1 MALNLAPFGRWTALK
16 RRRLAL
22 RWVDTL
28 TIRKTFTLLAL
39 LILGASAYAQTMP
52 EPRTVRI
59 SDRVYVLLGPIQ
71 HANRNNQGYMI
82 NSTVIIGDKG
92 VILVDSGGTHEVGRH
107 IAKAIRR
114 ITPKPV
120 THVINTHHHGDHYL
134 GNSAFGGASIIS
146 SEKCRAMVV
155 ETGYEWL
162 GLMEQLVG
170 RRFPDTKPI
179 AAGVTYPEGSKTEIM
194 LHGIRLVFW
203 VPKGSHTVGDMF
215 VYLPQDKVL
224 VTGDIVVNGIV
235 PVMQDASIKNWI
247 GTLGEIQELDVG
259 TFVPGH
265 GNLMTMSDVK
275 TLHRAIIRFYSGVKA
290 GYAKGLDEGEV
301 RQSLDLTD
309 WEKLE
314 RAYVIGRNI
323 NRAYLEIENDSFGQ

>member
-1 MALNLAPFGRWTALK
+1 
-16 RRRLAL
+16 
-22 RWVDTL
+22 
-28 TIRKTFTLLAL
+28 
-39 LILGASAYAQTMP
+39 MP

-59 SDRVYVLLGPIQ
+59 NDRVYVLLGPIQ
-71 HANRNNQGYMI
+71 HANKNNQGYMI
-82 NSTVIIGDKG
+82 NSTVIVGDKG

-107 IAKAIRR
+107 IAKAISR

-120 THVINTHHHGDHYL
+120 SHVINTHHHGDHYL
-134 GNSAFGGASIIS
+134 GNSAFGGATVIS

-155 ETGYEWL
+155 ETGDAWL
-162 GLMEQLVG
+162 ELMEQLVG
-170 RRFPDTKPI
+170 RSFPDTKPI

-203 VPKGSHTVGDMF
+203 VPKGSHTVGDML

-224 VTGDIVVNGIV
+224 VSGDVVVNGTV

-247 GTLGEIQELDVG
+247 GTLGEIQELDVN

-265 GNLMTMSDVK
+265 GDLMTMSDVK
-275 TLHRAIIRFYSGVKA
+275 ALHRAIIRFYSGVKA
-290 GYAKGLDEGEV
+290 GYTKGLGEGEI

>member
-1 MALNLAPFGRWTALK
+1 M
-16 RRRLAL
+16 
-22 RWVDTL
+22 
-28 TIRKTFTLLAL
+28 IRKTLVLLAL
-39 LILGASAYAQTMP
+39 LILGVSAYAQTMP

-59 SDRVYVLLGPIQ
+59 NDRVYVLLGPIQ
-71 HANRNNQGYMI
+71 HANKNNQGYMI
-82 NSTVIIGDKG
+82 NSTVIVGDKG
-92 VILVDSGGTHEVGRH
+92 VILIDSGGTHEVGRH

-120 THVINTHHHGDHYL
+120 THVINTHFHGDHYL
-134 GNSAFGGASIIS
+134 GNSAFGGAVIIS
-146 SEKCRAMVV
+146 AEKCRAMVV

-162 GLMEQLVG
+162 ALMEHLVG
-170 RRFPDTKPI
+170 RRLSDTKPI
-179 AAGVTYPEGSKTEIM
+179 AAGVTYQEGSKTEII

-203 VPKGSHTVGDMF
+203 VPKGSHTVGDML

-247 GTLGEIQELDVG
+247 GTLEEIQALEVS
-259 TFVPGH
+259 TVVPGH
-265 GNLMTMSDVK
+265 GGLMTMSDVEA
-275 TLHRAIIRFYSGVKA
+275 LQRALVRFYSGVKA
-290 GYAKGLDEGEV
+290 GYDKGWGESEI
-301 RQSLDLTD
+301 RKSLDLTD

-323 NRAYLEIENDSFGQ
+323 NRAYLEFEIDSFDQ

>member
-1 MALNLAPFGRWTALK
+1 MM
-16 RRRLAL
+16 
-22 RWVDTL
+22 
-28 TIRKTFTLLAL
+28 RKTFVLLAL

-59 SDRVYVLLGPIQ
+59 NDRVHVLLGPIQ
-71 HANRNNQGYMI
+71 HANKDNQGYMI
-82 NSTVIIGDKG
+82 NSTVIVGDKG
-92 VILVDSGGTHEVGRH
+92 VILVDSGGTHDVGRH
-107 IAKAIRR
+107 IAKAISR

-120 THVINTHHHGDHYL
+120 SHVINTHPHGDHYL
-134 GNSAFGGASIIS
+134 GNSAFGGATIIS

-155 ETGYEWL
+155 ETGDAWL
-162 GLMEQLVG
+162 ELMEQLVG
-170 RRFPDTKPI
+170 RSFPDTKPI
-179 AAGVTYPEGSKTEIM
+179 AAGVTYPEGSMTEII

-203 VPKGSHTVGDMF
+203 VPKGSHTVGDML

-224 VTGDIVVNGIV
+224 VTGDVVVNGIV

-247 GTLGEIQELDVG
+247 GTLGEIQELDVN

-265 GNLMTMSDVK
+265 GGLMTMSDVK
-275 TLHRAIIRFYSGVKA
+275 ALHRAIIRFYSGVKA
-290 GYAKGLDEGEV
+290 GYDKGFGESDI
-301 RQSLDLTD
+301 RKSLDIAD

>member
-1 MALNLAPFGRWTALK
+1 MILAVEKKSSTRYNN
-16 RRRLAL
+16 
-22 RWVDTL
+22 TL
-28 TIRKTFTLLAL
+28 GGYPMMRKTLVLLAL
-39 LILGASAYAQTMP
+39 LIPGASAYAQTMP

-59 SDRVYVLLGPIQ
+59 SDRVYALLGPIQ
-71 HANRNNQGYMI
+71 HANQNNQGYMI
-82 NSTVIIGDKG
+82 NSTVIIGDQG
-92 VILVDSGGTHEVGRH
+92 VILVDSGGTHEVARH

-114 ITPKPV
+114 ITSKPV

-134 GNSAFGGASIIS
+134 GNSAFRGATIIS
-146 SEKCRAMVV
+146 SEKCRTMVI
-155 ETGYEWL
+155 ETGREWV

-170 RRFPDTKPI
+170 RRFPDTKPV
-179 AAGVTYPEGSKTEIM
+179 AAGVTYQEGSRTEVT
-194 LHGIRLVFW
+194 LHGIRIVFW
-203 VPKGSHTVGDMF
+203 VPKGSHTVGDML

-247 GTLGEIQELDVG
+247 GTLGEIQQLDVR

-265 GNLMTMSDVK
+265 GDLMTTGDVK
-275 TLHRAIIRFYSGVKA
+275 ALHRAIIRFYSGVKA
-290 GYAKGLDEGEV
+290 GYDQGLREGEI
-301 RQSLDLTD
+301 RQSLDLAD

-323 NRAYLEIENDSFGQ
+323 NRAYREIEKDSFDR